1 MTIETSDMLVEKGAA
16 GYPAIYLLSS
26 EDQRSLREI
35 KKAAE
40 TMKRKLYFWTQGKGL
55 LEDGA
60 REGSYLPNTETEY
73 GATEILLQK
82 EGTGR
87 NVTHKIPP
95 KSIVV
100 LRGFHH
106 HLKDPQIQATLLDTI
121 PDYKLTARMIVVLSP
136 ILQLPP
142 ELEKEFA
149 LMEMGLPGEEALTAV
164 LNGIIE
170 STPNLKGEDLPDA
183 ARRKDL
189 IDAAKGLTTQE
200 AENALALSMVRPKLA
215 KKKGRDLWDPN
226 IVLVEKCLS
235 LRKTGILEYIPFSD
249 RANLSNVGGMDNLK
263 EYITPLQRAFTQEAL
278 DFGLSYPKGLLLVG
292 PPGTGKSLGAKA
304 LSGSLRHPLLKLDMG
319 KIYQSLVGSSEAN
332 VRMAIQVA
340 EAVAPCILWLDEI
353 EKGVAGANAGAL
365 DSGVSA
371 RVLGTF
377 LTWMQEKTSPVYVYA
392 TANDVSMLP
401 AELLRKGRFDEMFSV
416 DLPTRKERRE
426 ILSIHLRLR
435 RREQLIGKD
444 DGKIDIDHFAGE
456 TTEGFTGAE
465 IEGCLE
471 QAMRVA
477 FHEGKEVSS
486 MLLQDAFDST
496 QPISK
501 TMGPRIEEI
510 RRWCH
515 SRTRPANKPEII
527 APVQVGAAGRNIGMA

>member
-1 MTIETSDMLVEKGAA
+1 VIETSDMLVEKGTA

-40 TMKRKLYFWTQGKGL
+40 ALKRKLFFWTQGKGL

-73 GATEILLQK
+73 GTTEILLQK

-87 NVTHKIPP
+87 NIVHKIPP

-121 PDYKLTARMIVVLSP
+121 PDYKMTARMIIVLSP
-136 ILQLPP
+136 VLQLPP

-164 LNGIIE
+164 LQGIIDA
-170 STPNLKGEDLPDA
+170 TPNLKGEDLPDA
-183 ARRKDL
+183 GRRKDL

-200 AENALALSMVRPKLA
+200 AESALALSMVRPKLA
-215 KKKGRDLWDPN
+215 KKKGRELWDPD
-226 IVLVEKCLS
+226 IVLNEKCLS

-249 RANLSNVGGMDNLK
+249 RANMTNVGGMDNLK
-263 EYITPLQRAFTQEAL
+263 EYITPLQRAFTKDAL

-340 EAVAPCILWLDEI
+340 EAVAPCILWMDEI
-353 EKGVAGANAGAL
+353 EKGVSGASAGAL

-401 AELLRKGRFDEMFSV
+401 SELLRKGRFDEMFSV

-426 ILSIHLRLR
+426 ILEIHLRLR
-435 RREQLIGKD
+435 RRQGLVGKGD
-444 DGKIDIDHFAGE
+444 DKIDLDHFAGE

-465 IEGCLE
+465 IEGCIE
-471 QAMRVA
+471 QSMRIA
-477 FHEGKEVSS
+477 FHEGHDLTAF
-486 MLLQDAFDST
+486 LLQNAFDST
-496 QPISK
+496 QPLSK
-501 TMGPRIEEI
+501 IMGARIEEL
-510 RRWCH
+510 RRWCKA
-515 SRTRPANKPEII
+515 RTRPANKAEVVH
-527 APVQVGAAGRNIGMA
+527 PVQVGTPGRNLGMA